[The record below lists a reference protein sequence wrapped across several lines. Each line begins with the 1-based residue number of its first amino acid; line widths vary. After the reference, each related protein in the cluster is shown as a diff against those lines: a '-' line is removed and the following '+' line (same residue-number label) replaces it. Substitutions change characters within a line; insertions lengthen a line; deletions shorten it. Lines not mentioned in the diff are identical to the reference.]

1 MFDFFRLSLAS
12 VRMIRTFQREQGI
25 FCALYIGFIQASDI
39 VFPSLEAG
47 RRTNTRRSVE
57 RGIVLSDR
65 AIGFLAGSNCFMSA
79 NVELCVTAK
88 CPRDIY
94 GFAAKM

>member
-39 VFPSLEAG
+39 VFPSLEDGNRA
-47 RRTNTRRSVE
+47 NARRS
-57 RGIVLSDR
+57 GIVLSDR

-94 GFAAKM
+94 GFAKM